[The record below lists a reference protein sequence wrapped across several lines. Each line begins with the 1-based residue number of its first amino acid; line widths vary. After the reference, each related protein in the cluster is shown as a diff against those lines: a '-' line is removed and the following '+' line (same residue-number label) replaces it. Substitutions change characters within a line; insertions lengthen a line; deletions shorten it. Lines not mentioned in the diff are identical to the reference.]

1 MIEIATIKI
10 DDEKLKESITTAA
23 DLNNNDEA
31 FAGLTTISQFKKQ
44 IADALDTIDGIEREA
59 KAAIDA
65 RAKTLYGINW
75 QAITGQGYKITR
87 SKTGS
92 VYNIN
97 PEFKP
102 DKKFLII
109 KESVNSKLVDAEVEL
124 HGKLPKGIEI
134 NPDRGTMIKVTIK

>member
-1 MIEIATIKI
+1 MIEIAPIQI

-31 FAGLTTISQFKKQ
+31 FAELAAISRFKKQ
-44 IADALDTIDGIEREA
+44 IADALDVVDKIEREA
-59 KAAIDA
+59 KAAIDS

-75 QAITGQGYKITR
+75 QAIAGQGYKITR

-97 PEFKP
+97 PELKP
-102 DKKFLII
+102 SKKFLII

>member
-1 MIEIATIKI
+1 MIEIAPIQI
-10 DDEKLKESITTAA
+10 DDEKLKESITAAA

-31 FAGLTTISQFKKQ
+31 FAELAAIRRFKKQ
-44 IADALDTIDGIEREA
+44 IADALDMVDKIESEA

-75 QAITGQGYKITR
+75 QAIAGQGYKITR

-97 PEFKP
+97 PELKP
-102 DKKFLII
+102 SKKFLIV